1 MFEITYRLL
10 LAYSF
15 FVYLFIAYFEN
26 KAFLLP
32 FLLIPINYIILLCKI
47 GINKNEYSYYF
58 IFLVCSFSIILSLY
72 DVDIEWKDFIYALNF
87 LYIIP
92 AYFYST
98 YLINNYEK
106 FIKYINIFIYSGII
120 MALYSLKQVT
130 LGYDEFEIN
139 ALSMMGSTLKEYFEM
154 GRLRVASTTLDPLL
168 ASFIFGICLYLASIK
183 IYINYFNKKKIKIF
197 DFLLIAA
204 FFIAMAATLTR
215 APMLGVI
222 IGFLFVLIKFG
233 LFIKGISLI
242 ALIFFASQMFLK
254 YFEINYLNEVY
265 ESFYSLFQLFENV
278 DINDENYFLVGQ
290 SRDHRL
296 MALKLAIEHIIEK
309 FMGDGIL
316 SSKIQYL
323 DFSLQDIGIL
333 SAGIKYGLVTY
344 LMIQIFYFKV
354 LISSLEN
361 TKKCDDEKGR
371 YVGYI
376 LSGLWVMIIVSV
388 NISDIS
394 SGIIPGLY
402 IGSIAAVINN
412 FHVIFSKDIKNG

>member
-1 MFEITYRLL
+1 
-10 LAYSF
+10 
-15 FVYLFIAYFEN
+15 
-26 KAFLLP
+26 
-32 FLLIPINYIILLCKI
+32 
-47 GINKNEYSYYF
+47 
-58 IFLVCSFSIILSLY
+58 
-72 DVDIEWKDFIYALNF
+72 
-87 LYIIP
+87 
-92 AYFYST
+92 
-98 YLINNYEK
+98 
-106 FIKYINIFIYSGII
+106 